1 MEKLPFQAVYF
12 VADGFTLSSCTH
24 IHMHTPPSLPL
35 YLSPSVLTRCH
46 THHTAPL
53 TDTAHR
59 TLHYTLQCTHTY
71 THPTTTARPFT
82 HAHNPSPSI
91 NPPSQPS
98 IFEILKTNVVL
109 WYPWS
114 ASHVHC
120 PVCVSSRSLLA
131 RRVGKGHSM
140 LQPGLRGGSED

>member
-12 VADGFTLSSCTH
+12 VADGFTLSSRTHTFICTH
-24 IHMHTPPSLPL
+24 RRHYHCICPPQRSHAVTHTTPHRWL
-35 YLSPSVLTRCH
+35 
-46 THHTAPL
+46 
-53 TDTAHR
+53 TAHR